1 MLMVQPSDL
10 TPPPPSSS
18 TPIAADGPPAGG
30 DGQLVLALTTEG
42 SAALAEAL
50 AQTLLQRR
58 LVACVALQPQ
68 RALYR
73 WQGALEQAQEVQLLL
88 KTHPARLEALA
99 AAVQALHSYDTPEWV
114 HWTASCSDAYGRWL
128 ADCCGVSPDAGAPA
142 PADPPG
148 SAGPAG

>member
-1 MLMVQPSDL
+1 MASANPS
-10 TPPPPSSS
+10 TPPTAFSSALIPP
-18 TPIAADGPPAGG
+18 DGPPDGG
-30 DGQLVLALTTEG
+30 HGQLVLALTTEG

-50 AQTLLQRR
+50 AQALLQRR
-58 LVACVALQPQ
+58 LVACAALQPQ

-99 AAVQALHSYDTPEWV
+99 AAVAALHSYDTPEWI

>member
-1 MLMVQPSDL
+1 MPMVQPSDP

-18 TPIAADGPPAGG
+18 TPIAA

-50 AQTLLQRR
+50 AQALLQRR